1 MTQSQSSLTARLAEA
16 QEAHAHTQ
24 QYHFTI
30 YTEAKGDIAGLVGRY
45 FAGAT
50 LNYGV
55 GLWHGKGENSAYL
68 EVVTAI
74 HIIDTLGAF
83 GLQRLFNLAG
93 DIKHVNEQASVL
105 VEYYPVKVEYV

>member
-16 QEAHAHTQ
+16 QEAHVRAQ

-50 LNYGV
+50 LSYGV
-55 GLWHGKGENSAYL
+55 GLWHGKGENS
-68 EVVTAI
+68 VAI

-83 GLQRLFNLAG
+83 GLQRLFNLEG